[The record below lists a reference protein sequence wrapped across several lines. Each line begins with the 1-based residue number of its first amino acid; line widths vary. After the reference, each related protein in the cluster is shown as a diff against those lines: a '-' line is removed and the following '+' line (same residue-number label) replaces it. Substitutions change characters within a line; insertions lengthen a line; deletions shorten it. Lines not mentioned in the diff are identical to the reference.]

1 MHDSDSDLIAAC
13 LPVCLSC
20 SLSGVLDR
28 LDRSTCV
35 DSVGFGISVRRLF
48 IIIYHES
55 HLLKITN
62 LRVPLLVLRIYSTVV
77 SR

>member
-13 LPVCLSC
+13 LPVC
-20 SLSGVLDR
+20 LSGVLDR